1 MTAAAAQPDDDLA
14 AHPDAAPLERL
25 AHAHGLLMLAR
36 MLHSERRAH
45 HDAAVD
51 ALAKALDRAV
61 DARDAYTA
69 AGDTLIE
76 AARTA
81 GRL

>member
-1 MTAAAAQPDDDLA
+1 
-14 AHPDAAPLERL
+14 
-25 AHAHGLLMLAR
+25 MLAR

-76 AARTA
+76 AARLVARTA